1 MEIFTKYSLWFILPI
16 IIASAGLSF
25 YLYYKDKKLEKISK
39 IVLYI
44 LFFLR
49 FSVLSI
55 LGFLLLMPIVKHYS
69 IFLDKP
75 LIIIAQDNSES
86 IGLTNSIDNCKPNDY
101 KNNILNLYN
110 DLSEKYKVK
119 FYTFGDRI
127 NDSLNYQFNAKETD
141 FTSIFNLIDKKYSN
155 YNIGALVIASDGIYN
170 KGSNPVHIAK
180 KFTFPVYTVALGD
193 TSQKRDLILRS
204 VNANRIAFLN
214 DIFPVEIIF
223 NAFGYAGQS
232 AKIKIIHKGKT
243 LDSKTVKIDNN
254 DFARQLDFEINA
266 SEKSLQRYTVAVDIK
281 QDEFSKKNNSKQ
293 FVVDVLDDK
302 KKILIL
308 YNSVHPDIGAIKN
321 AIKTNKNI
329 QVESISFDKF
339 NINKSTDYQMIIL
352 HQLPSPT
359 HNIKQFSKK
368 ISDKKI
374 PILYIFGNHTD
385 INKFNA
391 LNTGISI
398 KADKKIRELA
408 LPEINHG
415 FQLFEN
421 DNKFADL
428 ISECAPLNTFFG
440 TYNIGKEF
448 EILLKQNIKG
458 VSTNKPLLAFSN
470 TLYSQGAKQAV
481 LFGEGI
487 WRWRIKDYM
496 LNENHEQFDAF
507 INRIVQFLAL
517 DIKKERFMVYNK
529 NIAYENEELI
539 IRAELYNQSYE
550 LYNKADVFL
559 ELKNENNKLYKF
571 SFSKSGMAYSI
582 NIGKLPKGNY
592 TFTAYTIFEGKKY
605 KKTGQIS
612 IIPLNI
618 EEQNF
623 KANHLLLRQLS
634 EQSGGKLYYPKQYQQ
649 LANDLKSNK
658 SIKAASHSTID
669 LVDLIQIEWILLLLI
684 IFLSVEWFVRK
695 FLGA

>member
-1 MEIFTKYSLWFILPI
+1 MEIFTKYSLWLIVPI
-16 IIASAGLSF
+16 IIASAALSF
-25 YLYYKDKKLEKISK
+25 YLYYKDKKLEKINTA
-39 IVLYI
+39 VLYM

-49 FSVLSI
+49 FSVLSV

-86 IGLTNSIDNCKPNDY
+86 VGLTNSIDNCKPDDY
-101 KNNILNLYN
+101 KENTLNLYN
-110 DLSEKYKVK
+110 DLSGKYKVK
-119 FYTFGDRI
+119 FYTFGDQI
-127 NDSLNYQFNAKETD
+127 KDSLDYQFSEKETD
-141 FTSIFNLIDKKYSN
+141 FTSVFNLIDKKYAN
-155 YNIGALVIASDGIYN
+155 YNIGALVLASDGIYN

-204 VNANRIAFLN
+204 VNTNRIAFLN

-223 NAFGYAGQS
+223 NAFGYAGKS
-232 AKIKIIHKGKT
+232 ASIRIIHKGKT
-243 LDSKTVKIDNN
+243 INSKTIKIDNN
-254 DFARQLDFEINA
+254 DFAKQLDFEINA

-281 QDEFSKKNNSKQ
+281 QDEFSKRNNQKQ
-293 FVVDVLDDK
+293 FVVDVVDDK

-308 YNSVHPDIGAIKN
+308 YNSVHPDIGAIKS

-329 QVESISFDKF
+329 QIESIPFNKF
-339 NINKSTDYQMIIL
+339 NTNKLTDYQMIIL
-352 HQLPSPT
+352 HQLPSST
-359 HNIKQFSKK
+359 HDIRQLAKKIYSKK
-368 ISDKKI
+368 I
-374 PILYIFGNHTD
+374 PVLYMFGNQTD
-385 INKFNA
+385 INRFDA
-391 LNTGISI
+391 LNIGIII
-398 KADKKIRELA
+398 KANKKISELA
-408 LPEINHG
+408 LPEINQG

-421 DNKFADL
+421 DKQFTDL
-428 ISECAPLNTFFG
+428 IGECAPLNTFFG
-440 TYNIGKEF
+440 NYTIGKEF
-448 EILLKQNIKG
+448 DILLKQNIKG
-458 VSTNKPLLAFSN
+458 ISTNKALLAFSN
-470 TLYSQGAKQAV
+470 PIYSQGSKQAV

-487 WRWRIKDYM
+487 WKWRITDYL

-559 ELKNENNKLYKF
+559 ELKNEKNKLYKF
-571 SFSKSGMAYSI
+571 SFSKSGQAYSI

-592 TFTAYTIFEGKKY
+592 TFTAHTIFEGKKY
-605 KKTGQIS
+605 KKTGKIS

-618 EEQNF
+618 EEQNLR
-623 KANHLLLRQLS
+623 ANHLLLRQLS
-634 EQSGGKLYYPKQYQQ
+634 EQSGGALYYPKQYQT
-649 LANDLKSNK
+649 LANDLKNNK
-658 SIKAASHSTID
+658 SIKAVSHSTID
-669 LVDLIQIEWILLLLI
+669 LVDLIQLKWLLLILI
-684 IFLSVEWFVRK
+684 IFLSIEWFVRK
-695 FLGA
+695 FFGA